1 MKIKQDAMGKLKN
14 LGFREGPKYFNFNTY
29 LKVNKETRD
38 VVVDAYGARGN
49 VYVPDKVIDLVEQG
63 LVEKD

>member
-1 MKIKQDAMGKLKN
+1 MKVKIEAMDKLKE

-49 VYVPDKVIDLVEQG
+49 VYVPDKVIDLVRQDF
-63 LVEKD
+63 VERG